1 LAQNWKFEVYSYET
15 SVTALKEEN
24 RMLKKELSECT
35 VEKNATKTQLEKLQV
50 QVQLASEKLKNQDS
64 PSGVARGP
72 QNPSGEYS
80 DSHQRLLKRKRMRS
94 CELSLAWLQREGY
107 TPTKVELK
115 CNKTGKKETIVLSEE
130 ECQTL
135 TSSMDKPTQD
145 DMDIVNMMLYAKDRF
160 SVSGSAYHEMAQ
172 ACREMPR
179 HYKLKERIRELNKLW
194 NICPTPNCVVGV
206 QQALEDRLRVRICT
220 LLQTAQPDA
229 PFRIQQKVR
238 VKLSGDGTWV
248 GKRLHLVNFTFTLL
262 EEGSAAHSHEG
273 NHALAIFK
281 TDEDYAGLN
290 NALEDLVSEVERL
303 KRIEVDGTFY
313 SIEYYLGGD
322 WKFLATVTGIDSAS
336 CMYACI
342 WCKCSANDRWDMDKQ
357 WSISDPSHGARTI
370 EENMQL
376 ASRPRS
382 KKQYNVTHKPLFPSI
397 PLTNVVI
404 DNLHLFLRV
413 SDVLFNRLVI
423 ELKRHDSLEKVKKL
437 SSFDPMKYH
446 HLDAFQKFVTS
457 LGIPS
462 FRFYVSQNSKLLK
475 CRSLTGPEKL
485 RLFRNISIANVLP
498 KLAAEEVLRI
508 QVLWTELVEINQYLS
523 KPPEDITSSDI
534 DKYAKLCRQWVV
546 KFTDVYHTEAV
557 TPYIHA
563 MSQHAG
569 EFVRIHG
576 SLLPFTQHGLEKYND
591 ITTKDYFRSTH
602 HRGEQALLQ
611 IMQKQNRIEHL
622 RDNSSAKRPKRH
634 EVTCS
639 VRK

>member
-1 LAQNWKFEVYSYET
+1 MAQNWKFEVYSYET

-35 VEKNATKTQLEKLQV
+35 VEKNATKTQLEKLQA

-194 NICPTPNCVVGV
+194 NICPTPNGVVGV

-248 GKRLHLVNFTFTLL
+248 GKRLHL
-262 EEGSAAHSHEG
+262 
-273 NHALAIFK
+273 
-281 TDEDYAGLN
+281 
-290 NALEDLVSEVERL
+290 
-303 KRIEVDGTFY
+303 
-313 SIEYYLGGD
+313 
-322 WKFLATVTGIDSAS
+322 
-336 CMYACI
+336 
-342 WCKCSANDRWDMDKQ
+342 
-357 WSISDPSHGARTI
+357 
-370 EENMQL
+370 
-376 ASRPRS
+376 
-382 KKQYNVTHKPLFPSI
+382 
-397 PLTNVVI
+397 
-404 DNLHLFLRV
+404 
-413 SDVLFNRLVI
+413 
-423 ELKRHDSLEKVKKL
+423 
-437 SSFDPMKYH
+437 
-446 HLDAFQKFVTS
+446 
-457 LGIPS
+457 
-462 FRFYVSQNSKLLK
+462 
-475 CRSLTGPEKL
+475 
-485 RLFRNISIANVLP
+485 
-498 KLAAEEVLRI
+498 
-508 QVLWTELVEINQYLS
+508 
-523 KPPEDITSSDI
+523 
-534 DKYAKLCRQWVV
+534 KLCFPIPV
-546 KFTDVYHTEAV
+546 
-557 TPYIHA
+557 
-563 MSQHAG
+563 QHK
-569 EFVRIHG
+569 
-576 SLLPFTQHGLEKYND
+576 LD
-591 ITTKDYFRSTH
+591 
-602 HRGEQALLQ
+602 
-611 IMQKQNRIEHL
+611 
-622 RDNSSAKRPKRH
+622 
-634 EVTCS
+634 
-639 VRK
+639 